1 MNDKWGAK
9 NYKGLWPYEGD
20 GPATMTSL
28 SLKQKDF
35 VSLPIEVTYL
45 VTLQELSLYECK
57 KLETLPEGVPPMIT
71 YMNSTLN
78 LGVTIGPILNH
89 VIDRRYW

>member
-1 MNDKWGAK
+1 MDKWGAK
-9 NYKGLWPYEGD
+9 NYNWN

-28 SLKQKDF
+28 SLKEKDF

-45 VTLQELSLYECK
+45 VTLQKLNLYGCK

-71 YMNSTLN
+71 YMNPT
-78 LGVTIGPILNH
+78 
-89 VIDRRYW
+89 